1 MKTSHVIMGV
11 GAASVLA
18 YLIYKSMN
26 KNAAVILKEENGEAL
41 QTPTPQAEQ
50 QAFASTIPVVMPSA
64 KQPEFIPIISDP
76 GEQKQEPITTVTPVP
91 TSKPVYVAPVA
102 EPVPVYIK
110 PTVAYKTGGK
120 IIEVSGFNFL

>member
-1 MKTSHVIMGV
+1 MKTSHVLIGV
-11 GAASVLA
+11 GAIGVLA
-18 YLIYKSMN
+18 YLIYKIMN
-26 KNAAVILKEENGEAL
+26 QNATTILEVPTHPEEKKAI
-41 QTPTPQAEQ
+41 TT
-50 QAFASTIPVVMPSA
+50 TVPVVMPSA